1 MTWAPGMEMC
11 ITDRLVSEGGW
22 IQRNGVTCLNLYRP
36 PNVKP
41 GDPDKAGP
49 WLDHVKK
56 VFPNDAHHIVP
67 FLAHRVQHPDI
78 KINHGLVL
86 GGAQGT
92 GKDTLLE
99 PVKYAVGPWNFRE
112 VGPTQVMGRF
122 NGFLKSVVLRISE
135 ARDLGEFDRYK
146 FYEHMKAYMAAP
158 PDVLLVDEKHLR
170 EYWVSNV
177 CGIIVTTNHKSGGIY
192 LDADDRRHYVAWS
205 DLTKESF
212 GEDEEERKAYW
223 NKIWGWYRKGGKRHV
238 AAYLA
243 ELDLSDFD
251 AKAPPEKTDAFWAIV
266 GTGRAP
272 EVAELADVLDG
283 LGKPEAVTLD
293 MIREEAATT
302 NGSFHEWINDRKN
315 RWAFPHH
322 LEKCGYTQIQNKER
336 QDRLFVVGGNRQV
349 IYVKSELEVG
359 KRLEA
364 AKKLCK

>member
-1 MTWAPGMEMC
+1 M
-11 ITDRLVSEGGW
+11 VS
-22 IQRNGVTCLNLYRP
+22 
-36 PNVKP
+36 
-41 GDPDKAGP
+41 
-49 WLDHVKK
+49 
-56 VFPNDAHHIVP
+56 
-67 FLAHRVQHPDI
+67 
-78 KINHGLVL
+78 
-86 GGAQGT
+86 
-92 GKDTLLE
+92 
-99 PVKYAVGPWNFRE
+99 
-112 VGPTQVMGRF
+112 
-122 NGFLKSVVLRISE
+122 
-135 ARDLGEFDRYK
+135 
-146 FYEHMKAYMAAP
+146 
-158 PDVLLVDEKHLR
+158 
-170 EYWVSNV
+170 
-177 CGIIVTTNHKSGGIY
+177 
-192 LDADDRRHYVAWS
+192 
-205 DLTKESF
+205 
-212 GEDEEERKAYW
+212 
-223 NKIWGWYRKGGKRHV
+223 KGGKRHV

-266 GTGRAP
+266 GAGRAP

-322 LEKCGYTQIQNKER
+322 SEKCGYTQIQNKER